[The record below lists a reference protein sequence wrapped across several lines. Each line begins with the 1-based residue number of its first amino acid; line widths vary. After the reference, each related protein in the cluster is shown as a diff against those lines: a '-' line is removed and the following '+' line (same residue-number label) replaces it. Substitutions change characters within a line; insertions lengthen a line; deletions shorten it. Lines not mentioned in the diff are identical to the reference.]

1 MQLIIFM
8 NQLGPIPS
16 QSTYKILNLRDR
28 IIFSDGRFNKFDIQ
42 LLFTLRT
49 KMLNCNSNFHNQQ
62 YSMQNSQRDKH
73 YQNEDHILKL
83 FVLNDEVYQVTFSD
97 VYGSIDEQYKAVQIF
112 MKVLRRRL
120 VIALHHIRWPRCGS

>member
-1 MQLIIFM
+1 
-8 NQLGPIPS
+8 
-16 QSTYKILNLRDR
+16 
-28 IIFSDGRFNKFDIQ
+28 
-42 LLFTLRT
+42 
-49 KMLNCNSNFHNQQ
+49 
-62 YSMQNSQRDKH
+62 MQNSQRDKH